1 VSGRRGGLTTWVEA
15 VRTAWAFRSRRWWL
29 ARPRVSLP
37 DRAYSQWRSYTAYG
51 DPDASI
57 SASDLV
63 SFLVWRTGVRKYVR
77 QMR

>member
-1 VSGRRGGLTTWVEA
+1 MSNRRGGLTTWVEA

-29 ARPRVSLP
+29 APPRVSLP

-51 DPDASI
+51 EPNASI
-57 SASDLV
+57 NASDLM
-63 SFLVWRTGVRKYVR
+63 SFLVWRTGFRKYVR

>member
-1 VSGRRGGLTTWVEA
+1 MSNRRGGLTTWVEA

-29 ARPRVSLP
+29 ARPRLSLP

-57 SASDLV
+57 SGSDLM
-63 SFLVWRTGVRKYVR
+63 SFLVWRTGFRKYVR